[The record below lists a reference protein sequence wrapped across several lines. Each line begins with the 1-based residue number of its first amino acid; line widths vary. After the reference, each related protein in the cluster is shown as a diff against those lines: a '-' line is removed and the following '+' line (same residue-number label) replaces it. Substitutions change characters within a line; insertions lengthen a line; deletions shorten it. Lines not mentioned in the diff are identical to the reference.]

1 MLSAPPTLRSNLDL
15 EMRLESGDL
24 QQKLSEAEEQ
34 VAARD
39 RELVDALEQVK
50 ALSEELVVNQGKVG
64 APSMLRC
71 WEGAFN
77 SVCDGVCVLRTGR
90 GYFFWGEGEREGYL
104 IWGEE
109 EREGLFLPEGG
120 GAALVC
126 HAGWAVLCPQR
137 DVEELEEEKN
147 LLEERIKELMVQL
160 EKKEQ
165 EVDQQASPMAM
176 APIVGALGHS
186 RGGQLSGAMA
196 PIVGEDSSLGL
207 WPP

>member
-1 MLSAPPTLRSNLDL
+1 M
-15 EMRLESGDL
+15 
-24 QQKLSEAEEQ
+24 
-34 VAARD
+34 
-39 RELVDALEQVK
+39 
-50 ALSEELVVNQGKVG
+50 
-64 APSMLRC
+64 
-71 WEGAFN
+71 
-77 SVCDGVCVLRTGR
+77 
-90 GYFFWGEGEREGYL
+90 
-104 IWGEE
+104 
-109 EREGLFLPEGG
+109 
-120 GAALVC
+120 C

-196 PIVGEDSSLGL
+196 PIVGEDSSLGSSAAKVL
-207 WPP
+207 TS